1 MTIGHGYKAQYD
13 YVELTVERR
22 DGHWRLTLRD
32 NRHGE
37 NTEDEEKYATPAEAQ
52 DAALSLAQHHIN
64 IQHNDTLLARTV
76 LTWHEY

>member
-22 DGHWRLTLRD
+22 ADHWRLTLHD
-32 NRHGE
+32 KRHGE
-37 NTEDEEKYATPAEAQ
+37 EEEDDEQYETPAEAQ
-52 DAALSLAQHHIN
+52 DAGLALAERHISV
-64 IQHNDTLLARTV
+64 QHNDTLLTRAV